1 MADKNLYVPMNELV
15 KGMGNSWTFTK
26 LDISYEE
33 IAQAGIVVWCTQNI
47 EGKWTM
53 LGGNKFGF
61 EDGQDALA
69 FKIQF
74 GGVSNA

>member
-1 MADKNLYVPMNELV
+1 MEKENLYVPMNELILN
-15 KGMGNSWTFTK
+15 KEQSWTFTS
-26 LDISYEE
+26 INMPYEE
-33 IAQAGIVVWCTQNI
+33 IAKRGIVMWCVENL

-61 EDGQDALA
+61 ENGMDATL

-74 GGVSNA
+74 GL

>member
-1 MADKNLYVPMNELV
+1 MDRELYVPMNELILN
-15 KGMGNSWTFTK
+15 KEKSWTFTE
-26 LDISYEE
+26 LSMSYEE
-33 IAQAGIVVWCTQNI
+33 IAKQQIVLWCVEHL

-61 EDGQDALA
+61 EDSTDALS

-74 GGVSNA
+74 GL